1 MDSYRGVLGI
11 VVLCAI
17 AWAVSEGR
25 RAVPWRT
32 VTVGIAL
39 QLAVALTF
47 LRLPLFRDAF
57 LLLNRVVAAVQ
68 EATAAGTAFVF
79 GYIGGAAPPFAVA
92 EPGNGFILAFQA
104 LPLVVVVGALSAILH
119 HWRILPAIVNVFAW
133 MLARTMGIGGAAGV
147 ATAAN
152 VFVGMVEAPL
162 LVRPYVAAMSR
173 SELFVVMTAGMATI
187 AGTVMVIYA
196 TFLQGLVPDPI
207 GQLLTASVMS
217 APAAV
222 AVALIMVPGDAA
234 MTEGKPPTL
243 RLYDSTMDAV
253 TRGTLDGL
261 SLLLNIAALL
271 LVLVALVHLAN
282 ALLGVLPDVAGA
294 PVTLQRVLGLALA
307 PLAWTLGIPWAECAT
322 AGALLGTKV
331 VLNEFLAY
339 VELKNLPPDALSAP
353 SRLILTYA
361 LCGFANFASLGIM
374 LGGLGAMAPE
384 RRGEIIGLGMKSIL
398 SGLLASCMTGAV
410 VGLL

>member
-1 MDSYRGVLGI
+1 MDHTRGLLGI
-11 VVLCAI
+11 AVLCAI
-17 AWAVSEGR
+17 AWAVSESR

-32 VTVGIAL
+32 VAIGIAL
-39 QLAVALTF
+39 QFAFALVLLKVA
-47 LRLPLFRDAF
+47 LFRDAF
-57 LLLNRVVAAVQ
+57 LALNRIVAAVQ

-79 GYIGGAAPPFAVA
+79 GYLGGGPAPFAAA

-104 LPLVVVVGALSAILH
+104 LPLVIVVGALGAILH
-119 HWRILPAIVNVFAW
+119 HWRILPAVVNGFAW
-133 MLARTMGIGGAAGV
+133 VLARTMGIGGAAGV

-152 VFVGMVEAPL
+152 VFIGMVEAPL
-162 LVRPYVAAMSR
+162 LVRAYVAAMTR

-217 APAAV
+217 APAAI
-222 AVALIMVPGDAA
+222 AIALIMVPGGAA
-234 MTEGKPPTL
+234 STEGKPPSP
-243 RLYDSTMDAV
+243 RLYDSTMDAL

-261 SLLLNIAALL
+261 TLLLNIAALL

-294 PVTLQRVLGLALA
+294 PVTLQRLFGLVLA
-307 PLAWTLGIPWAECAT
+307 PLAWTLGIPWAEAGT

-331 VLNEFLAY
+331 ALNEFIAY
-339 VELKNLPPDALSAP
+339 LELRNLPPDALSAH

-374 LGGLGAMAPE
+374 IGGLGAMAPE
-384 RRGEIIGLGMKSIL
+384 RRREITGLGLKSIL
-398 SGLLASCMTGAV
+398 SGLLATCMTGAV